1 MNDEVAAPAA
11 SVEDRLAALY
21 GSPEAPA
28 TTREPETAQPEVA
41 AEADETVETTDEVA
55 EGTDQSAEGTTDE
68 TENLA
73 DVEIDGE
80 VLKVHPKVKDAVMR
94 HKDYTQKTMALADE
108 RKVFQAERQTAAL
121 QEAFQKEI
129 APDSTALSK
138 LEAQIDQF
146 KQLNWAEMDTDQIV
160 RARQA
165 LDGIKEQ
172 RDELKATIDGKR
184 QEFLTNYSRSR
195 EQLLNQGAEYLKK
208 TIPAWGESAQ
218 RESAQAALGVGF
230 TKEEVSNFMDPRAV
244 QLAWKAAQWD
254 KLQSSK
260 PSVTQKVKTAPP
272 VSKPGSAATTESTTS
287 KVYADARNR
296 LKKSGSQQDAIAAL
310 LARTR

>member
-1 MNDEVAAPAA
+1 MSNEAAAPTPSLQERMA
-11 SVEDRLAALY
+11 AAL
-21 GSPEAPA
+21 GNQPESFAN
-28 TTREPETAQPEVA
+28 TSEPETAP
-41 AEADETVETTDEVA
+41 AEAETTDEVPVEA
-55 EGTDQSAEGTTDE
+55 AEEAVEATDQPTEGTEEA
-68 TENLA
+68 ENLA

-108 RKVFQAERQTAAL
+108 RKVFQAERQAAAL
-121 QEAFQKEI
+121 QEAFQKEV
-129 APDSTALSK
+129 APDTTNLSK

-172 RDELKATIDGKR
+172 RDELKATIDSKR
-184 QEFLTNYSRSR
+184 QEFLTNFSRSR

-208 TIPAWGESAQ
+208 TIPAWGETAQ

-272 VSKPGSAATTESTTS
+272 VSKPGSAATTESTAS
-287 KVYADARNR
+287 KAYAESRQR
-296 LKKSGSQQDAIAAL
+296 LKKSGSTQDAIAAL
-310 LARTR
+310 LARR